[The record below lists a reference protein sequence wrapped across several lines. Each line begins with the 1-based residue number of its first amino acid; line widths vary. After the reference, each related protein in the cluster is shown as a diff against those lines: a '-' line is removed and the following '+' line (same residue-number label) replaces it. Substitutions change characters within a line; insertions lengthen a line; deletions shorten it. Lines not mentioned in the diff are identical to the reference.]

1 MTPRQ
6 VYPGIE
12 VRAGAVTLFVAAFD
26 VFPSIAQKYL
36 VQKGCAVVIGQ
47 QIQPTR
53 TFIPLDTWLDT
64 FDAVLADIGPNA
76 LFKIGQRITGN
87 PHFPATIVDLEGALR
102 ALDTAYHQ
110 SHRKDGQPMFDAG
123 KMMDGIGN
131 FRIGREGRAKII
143 TVTSDTPYPCPL
155 EHGMVSGI
163 AWLFDARAIVQ
174 HSAPQRCRAKG
185 GDRCEYVVT
194 W

>member
-1 MTPRQ
+1 MTSRH
-6 VYPGIE
+6 VHPGVE

-36 VQKGCAVVIGQ
+36 VQKGCATMLGG
-47 QIQPTR
+47 QIQPAR

-87 PHFPATIVDLEGALR
+87 PHFPATITDLEGALR
-102 ALDTAYHQ
+102 ALDAAYHQ
-110 SHRKDGQPMFDAG
+110 SHRKDGQPMFDGA

-131 FRIGREGRAKII
+131 FRIQREGRAKII
-143 TVTSDTPYPCPL
+143 RVFSDTPYPCPL
-155 EHGMVSGI
+155 ENGMVSGI
-163 AWLFDARAIVQ
+163 AWLFDARAIVE
-174 HSAPQRCRAKG
+174 HSSPDRCRTKG
-185 GDRCEYVVT
+185 GDRCEYIVT